1 MTAGL
6 AAPAEAVFRPL
17 GGVRAGAGYLC
28 RCPVASHGRG
38 QGDRH
43 PSLSVTDGQHGLMVH
58 CFAGCSKDDVK
69 AALARLD
76 LSREAA
82 PRNVEPK
89 RQRLKTTIADA
100 LALWA
105 RALPIAG
112 TQGERYW
119 IATRRLP
126 SPPASIRFLPDAPF
140 SSRRK
145 APALVA
151 AMQAPTREI
160 VAVQLTF
167 LDRTK
172 PIKARVDYPRRI
184 IGPANGAATRLG
196 PVAETLGL
204 AEGCETAHAA
214 MLNHD
219 VPVWSVNG
227 RERLPLFKP
236 PAGVRRL
243 IIFADPDLPG
253 RNAAEAARAAHES
266 ALDVEIRFPASPM
279 VRSATTTPNIWR
291 IDHAV

>member
-6 AAPAEAVFRPL
+6 AAPAEAVFRAL

-28 RCPVASHGRG
+28 RCPVASHGKG

-82 PRNVEPK
+82 PRDVEPK
-89 RQRLKTTIADA
+89 RQRLKTTTADA

-112 TQGERYW
+112 THGERYW

-214 MLNHD
+214 MLIHD

-236 PAGVRRL
+236 PAGVRRM

-266 ALDVEIRFPASPM
+266 ALDVEIRFPDGSTGDDYAD
-279 VRSATTTPNIWR
+279 IWR
-291 IDHAV
+291 IQHAV

>member
-1 MTAGL
+1 MTTRAD
-6 AAPAEAVFRPL
+6 APAQAVFRAL
-17 GGVRAGAGYLC
+17 GGIRAGAGYLC
-28 RCPVASHGRG
+28 RCPVPSHGKG

-43 PSLSVTDGQHGLMVH
+43 PSLSVSDGAHGLMVH
-58 CFAGCSKDDVK
+58 CFAGCSRDDVK

-82 PRNVEPK
+82 PVAAEPK
-89 RQRLKTTIADA
+89 RARPKTTTADA

-105 RALPIAG
+105 RAQPIAG

-119 IATRRLP
+119 TQTRRLP

-140 SSRRK
+140 STRRK

-167 LDRTK
+167 LDRSR

-196 PVAETLGL
+196 PLAEILGL

-214 MLNHD
+214 MLIHD
-219 VPVWSVNG
+219 MPVWSVNG
-227 RERLPLFKP
+227 GERLPLFKP
-236 PAGVRRL
+236 PDGVRRL
-243 IIFADPDLPG
+243 VIFADPDLPG
-253 RNAAEAARAAHES
+253 RNAAEAARAAHQT
-266 ALDVEIRFPASPM
+266 ALDIEIRFPDGPPGDDYADL
-279 VRSATTTPNIWR
+279 WR
-291 IDHAV
+291 AAHPV

>member
-6 AAPAEAVFRPL
+6 AAPAEAVFRTL

-28 RCPVASHGRG
+28 RCPVASHGKG

-82 PRNVEPK
+82 PRDVEPK
-89 RQRLKTTIADA
+89 RQRPKTTTADA

-105 RALPIAG
+105 RALPITG
-112 TQGERYW
+112 THGERYW
-119 IATRRLP
+119 IETRRLP

-214 MLNHD
+214 MLMHD

-266 ALDVEIRFPASPM
+266 ALEVEIRLPDGPTSEDYADL
-279 VRSATTTPNIWR
+279 WR
-291 IDHAV
+291 HKLAV

>member
-1 MTAGL
+1 
-6 AAPAEAVFRPL
+6 
-17 GGVRAGAGYLC
+17 
-28 RCPVASHGRG
+28 
-38 QGDRH
+38 
-43 PSLSVTDGQHGLMVH
+43 
-58 CFAGCSKDDVK
+58 
-69 AALARLD
+69 
-76 LSREAA
+76 
-82 PRNVEPK
+82 
-89 RQRLKTTIADA
+89 
-100 LALWA
+100 
-105 RALPIAG
+105 
-112 TQGERYW
+112 
-119 IATRRLP
+119 
-126 SPPASIRFLPDAPF
+126 
-140 SSRRK
+140 
-145 APALVA
+145 
-151 AMQAPTREI
+151 MQAPTREI

-214 MLNHD
+214 MLIHD

-266 ALDVEIRFPASPM
+266 ALDIEIRFPDGPPGDDYAD
-279 VRSATTTPNIWR
+279 VWR
-291 IDHAV
+291 AAHAN